1 MVLCYLIPE
10 RFVKKQCVFIGSLYK
25 SELELEMEEKIFS
38 LKIFQNLSGIN
49 KELESALSLGEL
61 YRALQSMESGK
72 TPGMDGLPVDFL
84 KTFWSEIGVDLLEVF
99 NDSLLKGGLPLSCE
113 EQWLLFSQRKEISLR
128 LRTGGRSHFYAV
140 TINYFQNIG
149 NQIG

>member
-1 MVLCYLIPE
+1 
-10 RFVKKQCVFIGSLYK
+10 
-25 SELELEMEEKIFS
+25 MES
-38 LKIFQNLSGIN
+38 N

-99 NDSLLKGGLPLSCE
+99 NDSLLKGGLPLSCRRAVVT
-113 EQWLLFSQRKEISLR
+113 LLPKKEISLR

-140 TINYFQNIG
+140 TINYFQKHWQSDWLRLWG
-149 NQIG
+149 R